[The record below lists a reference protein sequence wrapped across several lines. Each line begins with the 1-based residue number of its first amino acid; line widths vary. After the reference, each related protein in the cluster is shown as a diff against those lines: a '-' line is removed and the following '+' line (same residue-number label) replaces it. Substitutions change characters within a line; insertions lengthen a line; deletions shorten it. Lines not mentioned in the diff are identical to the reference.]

1 MVRIWNVPIPIN
13 LIRFIL
19 FPYSQAM
26 KWTEAHDI
34 FFLKEILQFQP
45 WQHKKG
51 SVERGEVWGNLACH
65 LGRSSDPVFRVTQ
78 RSVRDRYLLLDR
90 RFRKKVSEDEKA
102 SGTSPEPS
110 EEDLMME
117 EIISLFDE
125 ADRLNDCKKKK
136 IQEEASQAEEMRNMS
151 LETFKQSQERSQDGQ
166 PKPKKK
172 KRASGADTMTFL
184 KDRVEIESRQRL
196 EELELR
202 KRELQM
208 EKEAKEAELN
218 LRAKEHEERVEQQRN
233 ATRLQQQQQQQ
244 LQHMNMALLQQ
255 QQQQTQALMSLL
267 QKFADK

>member
-1 MVRIWNVPIPIN
+1 M
-13 LIRFIL
+13 
-19 FPYSQAM
+19 A
-26 KWTEAHDI
+26 
-34 FFLKEILQFQP
+34 KEQ
-45 WQHKKG
+45 
-51 SVERGEVWGNLACH
+51 SVERGEVWGNIACH

-110 EEDLMME
+110 EEDVMME
-117 EIISLFDE
+117 EIISLFHE
-125 ADRLNDCKKKK
+125 ADRLNECKKKK

-166 PKPKKK
+166 PKPKKQ

-184 KDRVEIESRQRL
+184 KDRDEIESRQRL

-202 KRELQM
+202 KREVQM

-233 ATRLQQQQQQQ
+233 ATRLQQQ
-244 LQHMNMALLQQ
+244 LQNMNMALLQQ

-267 QKFADK
+267 QKFAGKYNYW

>member
-1 MVRIWNVPIPIN
+1 MIYSFSKRFFNFN
-13 LIRFIL
+13 LGSTKKAASKGVKFG
-19 FPYSQAM
+19 
-26 KWTEAHDI
+26 
-34 FFLKEILQFQP
+34 EILLVTLED
-45 WQHKKG
+45 G
-51 SVERGEVWGNLACH
+51 
-65 LGRSSDPVFRVTQ
+65 VTQ
-78 RSVRDRYLLLDR
+78 YFVLHRYLLLDR
-90 RFRKKVSEDEKA
+90 RFGKKVSEDEKA

-110 EEDLMME
+110 EEDVMME

-172 KRASGADTMTFL
+172 KRANGADTMTFL

-244 LQHMNMALLQQ
+244 LQNMNMALFQQ

>member
-1 MVRIWNVPIPIN
+1 M
-13 LIRFIL
+13 
-19 FPYSQAM
+19 
-26 KWTEAHDI
+26 
-34 FFLKEILQFQP
+34 
-45 WQHKKG
+45 
-51 SVERGEVWGNLACH
+51 GEVWGNLACH

-78 RSVRDRYLLLDR
+78 RSVRDRYLLPDR

-110 EEDLMME
+110 EEDVMME

-125 ADRLNDCKKKK
+125 ADRLNDCEKKK
-136 IQEEASQAEEMRNMS
+136 IQEEAAQAEEMRNMS

-166 PKPKKK
+166 PKPKRK

-184 KDRVEIESRQRL
+184 KDRDEIESRQRL
-196 EELELR
+196 QELELR

-208 EKEAKEAELN
+208 EKEATEAELK

-233 ATRLQQQQQQQ
+233 ATRLQPQQQQQ
-244 LQHMNMALLQQ
+244 LQNMNMALLQQ

>member
-1 MVRIWNVPIPIN
+1 MDR
-13 LIRFIL
+13 R
-19 FPYSQAM
+19 
-26 KWTEAHDI
+26 
-34 FFLKEILQFQP
+34 ILQFQP
-45 WQHKKG
+45 WQYKKG
-51 SVERGEVWGNLACH
+51 SVERGEVLGSLACH
-65 LGRSSDPVFRVTQ
+65 RGRSSDPVFCVMQ
-78 RSVRDRYLLLDR
+78 RSVLDRYLLLER
-90 RFRKKVSEDEKA
+90 RFRKKVSEDEKT

-110 EEDLMME
+110 EEDVTME

-166 PKPKKK
+166 SKPKRK

-208 EKEAKEAELN
+208 EKEAKEAELK

-244 LQHMNMALLQQ
+244 LQNMNMALLQQ

>member
-19 FPYSQAM
+19 FPYN
-26 KWTEAHDI
+26 I
-34 FFLKEILQFQP
+34 FFLKEILQIQP

-51 SVERGEVWGNLACH
+51 SVESGEVWGNLACH

-78 RSVRDRYLLLDR
+78 RSVCDRYLLLDR

-102 SGTSPEPS
+102 SGTSPEPR
-110 EEDLMME
+110 EEDVMME

-125 ADRLNDCKKKK
+125 ADRLNDCKKK

-196 EELELR
+196 EE
-202 KRELQM
+202 
-208 EKEAKEAELN
+208 AKEAELN
-218 LRAKEHEERVEQQRN
+218 LRAKEHKERVEQQRN
-233 ATRLQQQQQQQ
+233 ATRLQQQ

-255 QQQQTQALMSLL
+255 QQQQTQAPMSLL
-267 QKFADK
+267 QKVADK